1 MLITIG
7 SITTAAR
14 AAKIIEQ
21 IPRISVSVV
30 HTPKELNKGGCS
42 YSIRFNDKYEASV
55 RKIIAE
61 YKIPARKSCRFFI
74 CIKQAENLMFS
85 ACLLCYLLLISHSA
99 LLSFESDLLLLQIH
113 VPLHLHELLQS
124 LHLNL
129 ISLSEKQSL
138 QFHQ

>member
-61 YKIPARKSCRFFI
+61 YKIPARKWYSETIDGNRRVY
-74 CIKQAENLMFS
+74 N
-85 ACLLCYLLLISHSA
+85 A
-99 LLSFESDLLLLQIH
+99 LS
-113 VPLHLHELLQS
+113 
-124 LHLNL
+124 
-129 ISLSEKQSL
+129 
-138 QFHQ
+138 